1 MNILSAIVS
10 KLFHISLQEKSNP
23 LLNLSPLQLLLFVLI
38 YASVAEELLFRGFL
52 LNMLEPLIARGFR
65 LFRIKISVPV
75 IISAVLF
82 GLAHFVL
89 LKTGANIASVFSIV
103 LGATVVG
110 LIAGYFQEKYE
121 NNTLLGMVV
130 HVTFNAMGAFGLL
143 LMWAMHK

>member
-1 MNILSAIVS
+1 
-10 KLFHISLQEKSNP
+10 
-23 LLNLSPLQLLLFVLI
+23 
-38 YASVAEELLFRGFL
+38 
-52 LNMLEPLIARGFR
+52 MLEPLIARGFR